1 MLNVLRVAQSKGKTM
16 NGRYEFHESDWK
28 LFSKKIIDWQ
38 ENHMDNLNKE
48 YIALLSED
56 KDASEKF
63 WTLHDRILKDKK
75 SAGVQAQRSRS
86 NMDFIIMELLRDKII
101 TLKDLED
108 FSEDMQEKMK
118 EYVG

>member
-1 MLNVLRVAQSKGKTM
+1 M

-38 ENHMDNLNKE
+38 ESHMERLNKE

-56 KDASEKF
+56 KDASERF
-63 WTLHDRILKDKK
+63 WILHDRILEDKK

-101 TLKDLED
+101 TLDDLAD
-108 FSEDMQEKMK
+108 FSEDLQEKMK
-118 EYVG
+118 EYVS

>member
-1 MLNVLRVAQSKGKTM
+1 M

-38 ENHMDNLNKE
+38 ESHMERLNKE

-63 WTLHDRILKDKK
+63 WTLHDRILDDKK

-86 NMDFIIMELLRDKII
+86 NMDFIIMDLLRDKII
-101 TLKDLED
+101 TLDDLAD
-108 FSEDMQEKMK
+108 FSEDMQKKMK
-118 EYVG
+118 EYVSSR

>member
-1 MLNVLRVAQSKGKTM
+1 M

-38 ENHMDNLNKE
+38 ESHMERLNKE

-63 WTLHDRILKDKK
+63 WTLHDRILEDKK

-86 NMDFIIMELLRDKII
+86 NMDFIIMELLCDKII
-101 TLKDLED
+101 TLDDLAD
-108 FSEDMQEKMK
+108 FSEDLQEKMK
-118 EYVG
+118 EYVS

>member
-1 MLNVLRVAQSKGKTM
+1 M

-38 ENHMDNLNKE
+38 ESHMERLNKE
-48 YIALLSED
+48 YIVLLSED
-56 KDASEKF
+56 KDASERF
-63 WTLHDRILKDKK
+63 WTLHDRILEDKK
-75 SAGVQAQRSRS
+75 SAGVQAQRRRS

-101 TLKDLED
+101 TLYDLAD

-118 EYVG
+118 NYVG

>member
-1 MLNVLRVAQSKGKTM
+1 M

-28 LFSKKIIDWQ
+28 MFSKKIIGWQ
-38 ENHMDNLNKE
+38 ESHMERLNKE

-56 KDASEKF
+56 KDASERF
-63 WTLHDRILKDKK
+63 WTLHDRILEDKK

-101 TLKDLED
+101 TLDDLAD
-108 FSEDMQEKMK
+108 FSEDLQEKMK
-118 EYVG
+118 EYVS

>member
-1 MLNVLRVAQSKGKTM
+1 M

-38 ENHMDNLNKE
+38 ESHMERLSKE

-56 KDASEKF
+56 KDASERF
-63 WTLHDRILKDKK
+63 WTLHDRILEDKK

-101 TLKDLED
+101 TLDDLAD

-118 EYVG
+118 EYVSSR

>member
-1 MLNVLRVAQSKGKTM
+1 
-16 NGRYEFHESDWK
+16 
-28 LFSKKIIDWQ
+28 
-38 ENHMDNLNKE
+38 MDNLNKE

-86 NMDFIIMELLRDKII
+86 NMDFIIMELLHDKII

-118 EYVG
+118 EYVGR

>member
-1 MLNVLRVAQSKGKTM
+1 M

-38 ENHMDNLNKE
+38 ESHMERLSKE

-63 WTLHDRILKDKK
+63 WTLHDRILEDKK

-86 NMDFIIMELLRDKII
+86 NMYFIIMELLRDKII
-101 TLKDLED
+101 ALEDLAD

-118 EYVG
+118 EYVSSR

>member
-1 MLNVLRVAQSKGKTM
+1 M

-38 ENHMDNLNKE
+38 ENHMAELNKE

-56 KDASEKF
+56 KNASEKF
-63 WTLHDRILKDKK
+63 WALHDRILNDKK
-75 SAGVQAQRSRS
+75 SAGVVAERSRS

-101 TLKDLED
+101 ALEDLAD

-118 EYVG
+118 EYVSSR